1 MNKFESI
8 YWGMVAEVASCRRE
22 SWDLAP
28 QETVASF
35 KIRLLNKYPDLIELA
50 SIKFAVN
57 DEYATD
63 NHKIS
68 NGEEV
73 NVIPPVS
80 GG

>member
-1 MNKFESI
+1 MRKFESI
-8 YWGMVAEVASCRRE
+8 YWGMAAEVAECRKE

-35 KIRLLNKYPDLIELA
+35 KTKLLNKYPDLLELA

-57 DEYATD
+57 DEYASD
-63 NHKIS
+63 NQQIKD
-68 NGEEV
+68 GEEV